1 MQSFSGFTDTMFKEG
16 AISSTH
22 PLKKEPCS
30 SPVLDESV
38 YIPDTRRQ
46 ADVPSPPDDIGRLSR
61 PASSL
66 VPEKRA
72 LKGRVL
78 SLAALPVK
86 DTTSRRSSLELLAA
100 SSHAPPPRRSMSGSS
115 NKYSRRSVTGDW
127 ISLLALTHPRG
138 EDDQPFEDKT
148 HSPLFRQMLCRRQRR
163 ADMCHLS
170 PRAPVSKP
178 PSAGSAP
185 SFVLPRVYASTFCAG
200 FRQVPAAPRVVE
212 ETMYVVPDDPFH
224 WAPHRIPLDDKRRK
238 SLLRQ
243 PKYEIRQRTR
253 RGVVKKVRVTVCT

>member
-1 MQSFSGFTDTMFKEG
+1 MQRFSGFTDTMFKEG

-100 SSHAPPPRRSMSGSS
+100 NSHAPPPRRSMSGSS
-115 NKYSRRSVTGDW
+115 CSVVDSAAQICVICRRGHLSQ
-127 ISLLALTHPRG
+127 SLHQQVAHQVSSYPASTHPRFAR
-138 EDDQPFEDKT
+138 DSVRCP
-148 HSPLFRQMLCRRQRR
+148 QRL
-163 ADMCHLS
+163 A
-170 PRAPVSKP
+170 
-178 PSAGSAP
+178 
-185 SFVLPRVYASTFCAG
+185 
-200 FRQVPAAPRVVE
+200 
-212 ETMYVVPDDPFH
+212 
-224 WAPHRIPLDDKRRK
+224 W
-238 SLLRQ
+238 
-243 PKYEIRQRTR
+243 
-253 RGVVKKVRVTVCT
+253 